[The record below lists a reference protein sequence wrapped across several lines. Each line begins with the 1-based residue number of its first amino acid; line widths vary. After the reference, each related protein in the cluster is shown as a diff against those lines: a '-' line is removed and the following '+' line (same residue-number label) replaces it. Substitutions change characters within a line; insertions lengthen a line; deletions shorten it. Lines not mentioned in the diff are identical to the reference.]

1 MLKILINK
9 KLRRKKERKNNANNP
24 YKLKSIEKT
33 PEWLLKQKSSESTK
47 EEKQNDHESDAAF
60 EKRKQA
66 LQKEMEAFWKE
77 GDQ

>member
-1 MLKILINK
+1 M
-9 KLRRKKERKNNANNP
+9 KN
-24 YKLKSIEKT
+24 YYDLLEISEK
-33 PEWLLKQKSSESTK
+33 STK
-47 EEKQNDHESDAAF
+47 EEIQNDHESDAAF